1 MNKKLVAG
9 LVSLAAGAGV
19 AIAVAPPAQAS
30 SMYGC
35 SYPKVCLKDGSYQS
49 GTVFW
54 GGVDTVYQHL
64 PPSGQ
69 NRADSVVNTRNDDSV
84 WLIDTGSS
92 PDRYICIPRNTAV
105 NLGDYTLSGTNTWAN
120 DVDTVRIWSDDGTCS
135 GTYNVVTG
143 TRPDGWRG

>member
-9 LVSLAAGAGV
+9 LVSLAAGASV

-35 SYPKVCLKDGSYQS
+35 AYPKVCLKDGSYQS

-54 GGVDTVYQHL
+54 GGVDTVYQNL
-64 PPSGQ
+64 PSSGQ

-105 NLGDYTLSGTNTWAN
+105 NLGDYTLSGSNSWAN
-120 DVDTVRIWSDDGTCS
+120 DVDTIRIWSDDGTCS